1 MISSAVLAA
10 ISGTIVA
17 AQSSTIIPLMLPA
30 VDPQALVASVI
41 DASPAITTF
50 AVQCADETKDGPE
63 CGLLHAQTV
72 AQGPSTWSMHYSYS
86 DAEYG
91 S

>member
-1 MISSAVLAA
+1 MISAVVFAA
-10 ISGTIVA
+10 ISGTLVA
-17 AQSSTIIPLMLPA
+17 AQSSTVVPLMLPA
-30 VDPQALVASVI
+30 VDPQNLVASVV

-50 AVQCADETKDGPE
+50 AVECADETKDGPE
-63 CGLLHAQTV
+63 CGLLHARTV

-86 DAEYG
+86 DPEFG

>member
-1 MISSAVLAA
+1 MISSIVLVA
-10 ISGTIVA
+10 ITGTFVA
-17 AQSSTIIPLMLPA
+17 AQSSTVISLMLPA

-41 DASPAITTF
+41 DASPAITTY
-50 AVQCADETKDGPE
+50 AVQCADDTKDGPE
-63 CGLLHAQTV
+63 CGLFHAQTI

-86 DAEYG
+86 DADYG